1 MVKTLLLGAAL
12 TLACVGTVVAQDAQ
26 PPAQY
31 GAGEGGAGVR
41 TSHITSTGE
50 TVPNPGASQSGGT
63 TQLDRG
69 IQARDNEIDSGICKG
84 C

>member
-1 MVKTLLLGAAL
+1 MNKALLAVACLVGGTLSAA
-12 TLACVGTVVAQDAQ
+12 AQDVA
-26 PPAQY
+26 PRDLPSN
-31 GAGEGGAGVR
+31 GGAGAR

-63 TQLDRG
+63 TSLDQG
-69 IQARDNEIDSGICKG
+69 IQRKDNDIDSSICKG